1 MMTVNGERVWVPR
14 DRQDLVAG
22 LQRMGISKVAG
33 CPLAKLSVK
42 QLTAAYCSE
51 RARVVRRRQ
60 LEQQASSQG
69 NGGPEAPACQLE
81 LLPR

>member
-1 MMTVNGERVWVPR
+1 MMTVNGERVWVPH

-22 LQRMGISKVAG
+22 LQRMGIYKVAG
-33 CPLAKLSVK
+33 CPLAALSVK

-60 LEQQASSQG
+60 LEQHACGQDS
-69 NGGPEAPACQLE
+69 GGPAAAARQLE

>member
-1 MMTVNGERVWVPR
+1 MMTVNGERVWVPH

-22 LQRMGISKVAG
+22 LQRMGIAKVAG

-42 QLTAAYCSE
+42 QLTAAYCRE
-51 RARVVRRRQ
+51 RARIVRRRQ
-60 LEQQASSQG
+60 WEQHACSRSDAPSAAS
-69 NGGPEAPACQLE
+69 ALQLE

>member
-22 LQRMGISKVAG
+22 LQRMGIQKVAG
-33 CPLAKLSVK
+33 RPLAQVSIK

-51 RARVVRRRQ
+51 RARIVRRRQ
-60 LEQQASSQG
+60 QEHAQAG
-69 NGGPEAPACQLE
+69 AVRPAATAVQLE